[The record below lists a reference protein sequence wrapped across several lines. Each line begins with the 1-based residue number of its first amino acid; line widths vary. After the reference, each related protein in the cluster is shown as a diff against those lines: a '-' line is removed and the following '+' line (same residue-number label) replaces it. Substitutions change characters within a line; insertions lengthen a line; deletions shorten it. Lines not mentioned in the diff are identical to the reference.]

1 MDDLSSAE
9 LRRVLD
15 AAAAARGPRL
25 DVRDDADAAAAAAAG
40 LIERA
45 ARSAIDQRGSF
56 RIALSGGSTPERLY
70 HLLASHPFRDRIDWA
85 RTRIYFADERGVPPD
100 DPESNFRLVREALLL
115 PAGIPE
121 ANVHR
126 MRADMDDLDGA
137 AREYEVALTEPLDL
151 IQLGVGPDG
160 HTASLF
166 PHLSA
171 VGERVRRVLAVF
183 DSPKPPARRMTL
195 APPALREARDVL
207 VLVTGADK
215 AEAVARALAP
225 GMRPDEC
232 PAALMAARD
241 WIVDRSAAAAVR
253 R

>member
-1 MDDLSSAE
+1 M
-9 LRRVLD
+9 
-15 AAAAARGPRL
+15 P
-25 DVRDDADAAAAAAAG
+25 
-40 LIERA
+40 
-45 ARSAIDQRGSF
+45 
-56 RIALSGGSTPERLY
+56 PE
-70 HLLASHPFRDRIDWA
+70 
-85 RTRIYFADERGVPPD
+85 
-100 DPESNFRLVREALLL
+100 DPESNFRLVRETLLT

-126 MRADMDDLDGA
+126 MRAEVDDLDGA
-137 AREYEVALTEPLDL
+137 AREYEVAFTDPLDL

-232 PAALMAARD
+232 PAALVASRD
-241 WIVDRSAAAAVR
+241 WIVDWSAAAAVSM
-253 R
+253 